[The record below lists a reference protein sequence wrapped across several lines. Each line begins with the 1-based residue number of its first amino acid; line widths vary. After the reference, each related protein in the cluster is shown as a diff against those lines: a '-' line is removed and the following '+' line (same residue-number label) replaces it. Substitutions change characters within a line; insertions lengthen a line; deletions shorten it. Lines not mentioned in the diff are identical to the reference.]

1 VIAPQ
6 DFRICVIGAGP
17 SGLATAKNLL
27 QAGFHNFTVF
37 EKNDRVGGNWIYS
50 TVPGHS
56 SVYQSVRSISSKTLS
71 QLEDFPF
78 PDHYPP
84 YPSQSLL
91 LKYFESYARR
101 FELFNHIRF
110 TSEVEHVEK
119 VGGQRW
125 IVTLSD
131 GATQEF
137 HALFVCN
144 GHHWCPRMPLVPG
157 TFTGRLLHSHDYK
170 SAHIFERDRV
180 LIIGGGNSGA
190 DIAVQIARVAGTCSM
205 SLRRGYHVLPR
216 FIFGIPSD
224 VWYARLAW
232 LPWPVFKTLGGRL
245 IRWAIAAYT
254 RRGLPKPDHALL
266 ACHPLINS
274 ELLYY
279 VRERR
284 IRTLA
289 AVERFDGNRVWFSD
303 GSSGEFDTVIAC
315 TGYAVRFPFFD
326 RDFINYEDD
335 VPTLYLRT
343 FHPEHR
349 DLFFIGLVQPNG
361 SIWPLA
367 DLQAKLTANYL
378 LGSYRLPEDLERRCF
393 AEADNIRRSFVRS
406 PRHNLEVH
414 YHEFRRLLLSQI
426 PASAPAWN
434 ADRAPVFAPGKYA

>member
-1 VIAPQ
+1 MIAPQ

-180 LIIGGGNSGA
+180 LIIGGGNSGL
-190 DIAVQIARVAGTCSM
+190 T
-205 SLRRGYHVLPR
+205 LPC
-216 FIFGIPSD
+216 
-224 VWYARLAW
+224 
-232 LPWPVFKTLGGRL
+232 K
-245 IRWAIAAYT
+245 
-254 RRGLPKPDHALL
+254 LL
-266 ACHPLINS
+266 A
-274 ELLYY
+274 
-279 VRERR
+279 
-284 IRTLA
+284 
-289 AVERFDGNRVWFSD
+289 
-303 GSSGEFDTVIAC
+303 
-315 TGYAVRFPFFD
+315 
-326 RDFINYEDD
+326 
-335 VPTLYLRT
+335 
-343 FHPEHR
+343 
-349 DLFFIGLVQPNG
+349 
-361 SIWPLA
+361 
-367 DLQAKLTANYL
+367 
-378 LGSYRLPEDLERRCF
+378 
-393 AEADNIRRSFVRS
+393 
-406 PRHNLEVH
+406 
-414 YHEFRRLLLSQI
+414 
-426 PASAPAWN
+426 
-434 ADRAPVFAPGKYA
+434 

>member
-1 VIAPQ
+1 VTSPQ
-6 DFRICVIGAGP
+6 DLRICIIGAGP

-27 QAGFHNFTVF
+27 QAGFRNFTVF

-50 TVPGHS
+50 TRSGHS
-56 SVYQSVRSISSKTLS
+56 SVYESVRSISSKTLS

-78 PDHYPP
+78 PAYYPS

-91 LKYFESYARR
+91 LKYFESYAAR
-101 FELFNHIRF
+101 FGLFDHIQF
-110 TSEVEHVEK
+110 GAEVQRAEK
-119 VGGQRW
+119 AGGQRW
-125 IVTLSD
+125 IVTLHD
-131 GATQEF
+131 GSTQEF

-144 GHHWCPRMPLVPG
+144 GHHWSPRMPVIPG
-157 TFTGRLLHSHDYK
+157 AFTGRFLHSHDFK
-170 SAHIFERDRV
+170 SPHIFGKDRV
-180 LIIGGGNSGA
+180 LVVGGGNSAA
-190 DIAVQIARVAGTCSM
+190 DIAVQVVRATGSCSM

-232 LPWPVFKTLGGRL
+232 LPGPVLKLAGGRL
-245 IRWAIAAYT
+245 TRLAVAAYT
-254 RRGLPKPDHALL
+254 RQGLPKPDHPLL

-279 VRERR
+279 IRKRR
-284 IRTLA
+284 IQTLPG
-289 AVERFDGNRVWFSD
+289 VVRFDGNRVWFNN

-315 TGYAVRFPFFD
+315 TGYAVRFPFFN
-326 RDFINYEDD
+326 RNFINYEDG
-335 VPTLYLRT
+335 VPMLYLRM

-367 DLQAKLTANYL
+367 DLQAKLAANYL
-378 LGSYRLPEDLERRCF
+378 LGNYQLPDDLEQRCS
-393 AEADNIRRSFVRS
+393 AEADSIRRSFVRT

-414 YHEFRRLLLSQI
+414 YHEFRRLLLNQI
-426 PASAPAWN
+426 PASAPAWKG
-434 ADRAPVFAPGKYA
+434 DRGRNVSA